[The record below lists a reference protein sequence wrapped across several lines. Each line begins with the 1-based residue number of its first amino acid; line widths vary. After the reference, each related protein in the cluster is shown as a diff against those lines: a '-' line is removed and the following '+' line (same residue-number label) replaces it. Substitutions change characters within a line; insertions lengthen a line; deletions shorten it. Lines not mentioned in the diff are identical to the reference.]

1 VGGVPKVAG
10 VEAPRRGAREASC
23 GLEEERIHR
32 FHRFHRLEITASFVP
47 LHPAKTSASERRVP
61 STCVRHGLP
70 RSGTHVGSPFSMAP
84 PATDARDPE
93 TYEIIGAA
101 MEVHRLLGCG
111 FVEAPYARALTIEL
125 ELRGIPFENEVSFPL
140 SYKERSLA
148 LSYRADLVCFGSVI
162 VEVKALP
169 SLGSQ
174 QLSQA

>member
-1 VGGVPKVAG
+1 
-10 VEAPRRGAREASC
+10 
-23 GLEEERIHR
+23 
-32 FHRFHRLEITASFVP
+32 
-47 LHPAKTSASERRVP
+47 
-61 STCVRHGLP
+61 
-70 RSGTHVGSPFSMAP
+70 MAP

-174 QLSQA
+174 QLSQAINYLRAANLKRGLLLNFGARSLQYQRVVL